1 MLNPVYAGYPH
12 QQQQIYPS
20 VSQPPPPYPFGAQL
34 QTNQQYGQLKQE
46 KSIDEVMQLYLS
58 NDQTPPPYPINGSQ
72 QQQKQQQQQ
81 QQLVFD
87 QLDQYLNMQQPTQPK
102 VQAKI
107 CPMYQPPPIQQP
119 PPFRQPPPFQ
129 QPLPIQQ
136 QQPIQQPPP
145 IQHQFHH
152 PPFYNRLPDI
162 PILTEELSKNLDPSY
177 SKELDVLYI
186 LLQNATSKE
195 ELGMIFSGFAKKFL
209 VLPALW
215 KYRLQ

>member
-1 MLNPVYAGYPH
+1 
-12 QQQQIYPS
+12 
-20 VSQPPPPYPFGAQL
+20 
-34 QTNQQYGQLKQE
+34 
-46 KSIDEVMQLYLS
+46 
-58 NDQTPPPYPINGSQ
+58 
-72 QQQKQQQQQ
+72 
-81 QQLVFD
+81 
-87 QLDQYLNMQQPTQPK
+87 MQQPPQPNI
-102 VQAKI
+102 QAQI
-107 CPMYQPPPIQQP
+107 CPIY
-119 PPFRQPPPFQ
+119 

-136 QQPIQQPPP
+136 QPPFQQ
-145 IQHQFHH
+145 QFHH
-152 PPFYNRLPDI
+152 PPFYNSLPDI